1 MSATFSQL
9 NIVADNLDATI
20 SFYRR
25 LGIAMGEPAR
35 SAAGEPFH
43 VNSEGAEGALLEADS
58 AAFAGAWNEGWK
70 DEPNL
75 GGRVLIGVHVA
86 SREEVDRLYAETT
99 DAGHRGLQPPVDAFW
114 GARFA
119 VVEDPNGI
127 AVGLL
132 SPRDGPHGPPPEE
145 FR

>member
-1 MSATFSQL
+1 MTATLGQL
-9 NIVADNLDATI
+9 NIVSDDLDATVA
-20 SFYRR
+20 FYRR

-35 SAAGEPFH
+35 TSAGEPFH
-43 VNSEGAEGALLEADS
+43 ANSEGADGALLEADS
-58 AAFAGAWNEGWK
+58 SAFARAWNAGWK
-70 DEPNL
+70 DEAGL
-75 GGRVLIGVHVA
+75 TGRVLIGVHVD
-86 SREEVDRLYAETT
+86 SRDEVDQLYREATA
-99 DAGHRGLQPPVDAFW
+99 AGDRGLQPPVDAFW